1 MQAYNKICITKVLCS
16 VAGERSVNSS
26 MVGEKGRKVV
36 VVGGAGQAGR
46 IHTAN
51 LLELSADVA
60 CYDLVPNPGKK
71 MNRK

>member
-1 MQAYNKICITKVLCS
+1 
-16 VAGERSVNSS
+16 

-60 CYDLVPNPGKK
+60 CYDLVPNPGKE
-71 MNRK
+71 